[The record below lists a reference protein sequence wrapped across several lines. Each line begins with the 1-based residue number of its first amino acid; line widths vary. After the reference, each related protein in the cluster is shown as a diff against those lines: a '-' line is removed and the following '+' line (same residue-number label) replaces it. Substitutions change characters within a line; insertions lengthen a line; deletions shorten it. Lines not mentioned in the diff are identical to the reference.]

1 MIIIAII
8 SGTILAGIAYLLFV
22 PIFIEA
28 NYLIG
33 GKGRITVAFFPFR
46 IRLKPGKKKAKTKS
60 KPDRE
65 TLERQQLKK
74 KKRKQAGFDF
84 KDLFR
89 TEYPTIKRVVV
100 VAAKLIM
107 GLVKVPN
114 YRLRIE
120 LAGGLSEP
128 DETGYLYGLVCSLRP
143 ILGRS
148 IKLDYRPDFQG
159 EELTGEIKGRVKI
172 RIGSMA
178 KELLLFLHRLPKLK
192 LIKIYLKTRKGGKDG
207 RQTDRP
213 GVIHYERA

>member
-8 SGTILAGIAYLLFV
+8 GGTILAGIAYLLFV

-28 NYLIG
+28 VYTLG
-33 GKGRITVAFFPFR
+33 GKIRATISFFPFR
-46 IRLKPGKKKAKTKS
+46 FRLKSRAKKAKP
-60 KPDRE
+60 KPEKE
-65 TLERQQLKK
+65 TLAKESLKK

-100 VAAKLIM
+100 AVAKLIM
-107 GLVKVPN
+107 GLVKAPN
-114 YRLRIE
+114 YRLRVE
-120 LAGGLSEP
+120 LAGGLDEP
-128 DETGYLYGLVCSLRP
+128 DITGYLYGLVCALKP
-143 ILGRS
+143 LLGRA
-148 IKLDYRPDFQG
+148 IILEYRPDFQS
-159 EELTGEIKGRVKI
+159 ETLSGEIKGRVI
-172 RIGSMA
+172 VRIGSVA

-207 RQTDRP
+207 RQTDRT